1 MNFENISPQNQ
12 LCTVMS
18 RIYEAGLTTVSGG
31 NLSLK
36 DKYGNLWVTPSGGD
50 KGRYAEDDI
59 LCITPDGKLIGNR
72 KPSVETEIHKA
83 ILKQRPEFNAVVHAH
98 PPALVAMSF
107 LRELPKTNLIP
118 QVYRKV
124 KNPRLAKY
132 ACPGTDE
139 LKEMVEKEFVEGKDT
154 NAAILENHGAFVA
167 AEGGIKEAFG
177 LFQDL
182 DFSIQLQAKA
192 NIYADGKINT
202 ISEADME
209 KYCEAEKTAWSGLEF
224 DICEASSEKELKLRS
239 EICDFMQRGYERNL
253 FTQNI
258 GVISARL
265 DENSFLITQ
274 SGSDNADLTV
284 EQIVKISGQK
294 AEAWEEEGQ
303 KNTDGEKCQSQ
314 GRLPS
319 KSVLLHKKIYE
330 ENPQINA
337 IIMAAPV
344 NAMVFGVT
352 DFNYDLK
359 TIPEC
364 YIVLREDISKFPFGS
379 VYENREGLA
388 EYFKE
393 KAPVAIVEN
402 DCYICT
408 GSSIFNAF
416 DKLEVLDSSAE
427 AVINAKLLGG
437 RVQTITEEQ
446 AQEIKERF
454 K

>member
-1 MNFENISPQNQ
+1 MKFENISPQKQ
-12 LCTVMS
+12 LCLIIS

-36 DKYGNLWVTPSGGD
+36 DEDGNLWVTPSGGD
-50 KGRYAEDDI
+50 KGRYKEDDI
-59 LCITPDGKLIGNR
+59 LKILPDGTVVGNR

-83 ILKQRPEFNAVVHAH
+83 ILKKRPEFNAVVHAH

-107 LRELPKTNLIP
+107 LRELPETRLIP
-118 QVYRKV
+118 QVYNRV
-124 KNPRLAKY
+124 KNPRIAEY
-132 ACPGTDE
+132 ACPGTIE
-139 LKEMVEKEFVEGKDT
+139 LKEKVEKEFAEGENT
-154 NAAILENHGAFVA
+154 NTAILENHGAFA
-167 AEGGIKEAFG
+167 ASVGGLKEAFG

-192 NIYADGKINT
+192 NIYADGKFNI
-202 ISEADME
+202 ISEADIQD
-209 KYCEAEKTAWSGLEF
+209 YNEAEKTAWDGLEYE
-224 DICEASSEKELKLRS
+224 EAEQSQKEAKSLKLS
-239 EICDFMQRGYERNL
+239 EAEDKEKLLRKSVCDFMARGYNRHL
-253 FTQNI
+253 FTQNL

-265 DENSFLITQ
+265 DENSFLITE
-274 SGSDNADLTV
+274 SGSDNADLG
-284 EQIVKISGQK
+284 EDEIVRISGNRI
-294 AEAWEEEGQ
+294 EA
-303 KNTDGEKCQSQ
+303 GEV
-314 GRLPS
+314 PS

-330 ENPQINA
+330 ENPEINA

-344 NAMVFGVT
+344 NAMVFAVT

-379 VYENREGLA
+379 VYKNREGLA

-408 GSSIFNAF
+408 GDSIYNAF

-427 AVINAKLLGG
+427 AVVNSKLLGG